1 MHLFAIRV
9 LEDEARYEVK
19 LSGDAEHKIVKSPE
33 WLSLLHEKLARIYRC
48 QDSLRSRNVETVG
61 FKWARSITPAR
72 PNGFPLTE
80 RLVMCDQ
87 GISDRDRLRRQSER
101 ARARPE
107 RDRGGRVEKRLAFIS
122 TDVGVLPPVRGNLS
136 VFDRRRRGMA
146 L

>member
-1 MHLFAIRV
+1 MPNKPVA
-9 LEDEARYEVK
+9 K
-19 LSGDAEHKIVKSPE
+19 KP
-33 WLSLLHEKLARIYRC
+33 
-48 QDSLRSRNVETVG
+48 T
-61 FKWARSITPAR
+61 TPAR

-101 ARARPE
+101 ARARAE

-136 VFDRRRRGMA
+136 VFDRRWRGMA